1 MTTLRE
7 NRLGKDVAR
16 LANDSMAWIVAI
28 GLASALRYSVA
39 DSAPDWGKIGIL
51 LAIGLN
57 SHLVWSTLKG
67 THSGRYPVGSSEE
80 IRALVQVWLGSA
92 VVILIVNFAVLGRP
106 VPILAVAAALPSA
119 LVLMFGGRFLYR
131 AYRDSHLKGAAQDP
145 SKFRVVVFG
154 AGEGGEQIIRSMLRD
169 PQSDYVPV
177 ALLDDSETK
186 ARREIMGVPVM
197 GGRHDVAQVAEATN
211 ASTLL
216 IAVPSADSALIAELD
231 DTARAAGLDVRILP
245 STSELLGMLS
255 IADIRELT
263 ETDLLGRTE
272 VEVDLDSITA
282 YITGKRVL
290 VTGAG
295 GSIGSELCRQLHQLA
310 PAELFMLDRDESAL
324 HGVQFSIEG
333 RALLDTPNLIVADIR
348 DVERI
353 HQVFETCRPEVVF
366 HTAALKHLTLLENN
380 PDEGTKTNVNGT
392 YNLLEAA
399 KATGVGKFVNVSTDK
414 AANPTSVLGRTKL
427 MAERH
432 TAKAAADTGLPY
444 VSVRFGNVLG
454 SRGSVLPTFR
464 DQIANG
470 GPITITDP
478 EVSRFFMTIPEAVRL
493 VLQSGAIGLPGEIMI
508 LDMGEPV
515 KIVDMAKRLIAHSGK
530 NINIVYTG
538 LRPGE
543 KLHEELIATHENA
556 QTREHPRITHTQ
568 GQPAGANRRHDAA
581 LIRTRQPARATGRHN
596 QPEAARE
603 ESRTN
608 QMDDSGKRVL
618 VSPANRGRRS

>member
-1 MTTLRE
+1 MKTVQG
-7 NRLGKDVAR
+7 NRLGKDIAR
-16 LANDSMAWIVAI
+16 LANDSLAWILAI

-39 DSAPDWGKIGIL
+39 DTAPDWDRITFL
-51 LAIGLN
+51 LVIGLT
-57 SHLVWSTLKG
+57 SHLCWSTIRG

-80 IRALVQVWLGSA
+80 IVAIVQVWLGTA
-92 VVILIVNFAVLGRP
+92 IVIVVANFAVLARP
-106 VPILAVAAALPSA
+106 VPTLAVAAALPIA
-119 LVLMFGGRFLYR
+119 LLMMFGGRFLYR
-131 AYRDSHLKGAAQDP
+131 AFRDGHLKHASREPG
-145 SKFRVVVFG
+145 KYRVVVFG
-154 AGEGGEQIIRSMLRD
+154 AGEGGEQIIRAMLRD
-169 PQSDYVPV
+169 PLSDYVPV
-177 ALLDDSETK
+177 ALLDDSQTK

-197 GGRHDVAQVAEATN
+197 GSRHDLVRVAEAVD

-216 IAVPSADSALIAELD
+216 IAVPSADSALIADLD
-231 DTARAAGLDVRILP
+231 ETARSANLDVRILP

-255 IADIRELT
+255 VQDIRELT
-263 ETDLLGRTE
+263 EADLLGRTE

-295 GSIGSELCRQLHQLA
+295 GSIGSELCRQLHRLA
-310 PAELFMLDRDESAL
+310 PAELFMLDRDETAL

-333 RALLDTPNLIVADIR
+333 RALLDTPYLIVADIR
-348 DVERI
+348 DAARI
-353 HQVFETCRPEVVF
+353 HQVFERCRPEVVF
-366 HTAALKHLTLLENN
+366 HTAALKHLTLLENH
-380 PDEGTKTNVNGT
+380 PEEGTKTNVNGT

-399 KATGVGKFVNVSTDK
+399 KASGVEKFVNVSTDK

-432 TAKAAADTGLPY
+432 TAKAAEDTGLPY

-470 GPITITDP
+470 GPLTVTDP
-478 EVSRFFMTIPEAVRL
+478 DVTRYFMTIPEAVRL

-515 KIVDMAKRLIAHSGK
+515 RIVDMAKRLIAHSGRDIK
-530 NINIVYTG
+530 ITYTG

-543 KLHEELIATHENA
+543 KLHEELIATDEHA
-556 QTREHPRITHTQ
+556 HARQHPRITHTQ
-568 GQPAGANRRHDAA
+568 GQPAG
-581 LIRTRQPARATGRHN
+581 T
-596 QPEAARE
+596 
-603 ESRTN
+603 
-608 QMDDSGKRVL
+608 
-618 VSPANRGRRS
+618 SPAEDQLLTGEDECRVNSDSIEELSTTV

>member
-1 MTTLRE
+1 MEMVRR
-7 NRLGKDVAR
+7 NRLVKNVAR
-16 LANDSMAWIVAI
+16 LANDSVAWMLAI
-28 GLASALRYSVA
+28 GLASALRYSA
-39 DSAPDWGKIGIL
+39 SGTAPDWGRIFVL
-51 LAIGLN
+51 LAIGLT
-57 SHLVWSTLKG
+57 SHLCWSTFKG
-67 THSGRYPVGSSEE
+67 AHSGRYPVGSSEE
-80 IRALVQVWLGSA
+80 IVAIVQVWLATA
-92 VVILIVNFAVLGRP
+92 VVVLVTNFFVLDRP

-119 LVLMFGGRFLYR
+119 LMMMFGGRFIYR
-131 AYRDSHLKGAAQDP
+131 AFRDVHLKTAALDP
-145 SKFRVVVFG
+145 DKVRVVVFG
-154 AGEGGEQIIRSMLRD
+154 AGEGGEQIIRAMLRD
-169 PQSDYVPV
+169 PQSAYVPV
-177 ALLDDSETK
+177 ALLDDSATR
-186 ARREIMGVPVM
+186 AQREIMGVSVM
-197 GGRHDVAQVAEATN
+197 GGRHDVARVADVTH

-216 IAVPSADSALIAELD
+216 IAVPSADSALITELD
-231 DTARAAGLDVRILP
+231 ESARAAGLDVRILP

-255 IADIRELT
+255 ITDIRELT
-263 ETDLLGRTE
+263 EADLLGRTE
-272 VEVDLDSITA
+272 VDVDIDSITE
-282 YITGKRVL
+282 YVTGKRVL

-353 HQVFETCRPEVVF
+353 NEIFLRYKPDVVF
-366 HTAALKHLTLLENN
+366 HTAALKHLTLLENH
-380 PDEGTKTNVNGT
+380 PEEGTKTNVNGT

-399 KATGVGKFVNVSTDK
+399 KVSGVDRFVNVSTDK

-432 TAKAAADTGLPY
+432 TAKAALDTGLPY

-470 GPITITDP
+470 GPLTITDP
-478 EVSRFFMTIPEAVRL
+478 DVSRYFMTIPEAVRL
-493 VLQSGAIGLPGEIMI
+493 VLQSGAIGLPGEILI

-530 NINIVYTG
+530 NINITYTG

-543 KLHEELIATHENA
+543 KIHEELIATDESA
-556 QTREHPRITHTQ
+556 ESRQHPRITHTH
-568 GQPAGANRRHDAA
+568 GQPAGTNPEEDRWLAGLAGSRH
-581 LIRTRQPARATGRHN
+581 PVGV
-596 QPEAARE
+596 
-603 ESRTN
+603 
-608 QMDDSGKRVL
+608 SG
-618 VSPANRGRRS
+618 S